1 MPWLLL
7 AAGMRAMSRARS
19 LVGDRKYWHHKNTK
33 TGSKQQNVCLAKG
46 DYMSSSHYWYLTARF
61 SVFYNNIISNLGAI
75 LAMKV
80 IYAMEEVNNSANED
94 RYNWRPKQRTIKQI
108 ISWNSS
114 SVHCCLRYF
123 NSLVTSRWVHTAI
136 IFCPLQLLLLRL
148 YYIWL
153 NFHKMSQDRQLSP
166 IPNIFI
172 PRTPK
177 YYILLHSQEKGT
189 KAVIGVVAFLKI
201 LNYTI

>member
-1 MPWLLL
+1 MLGQRRLHVQQ
-7 AAGMRAMSRARS
+7 S
-19 LVGDRKYWHHKNTK
+19 LQISY
-33 TGSKQQNVCLAKG
+33 CLVLCFLQR
-46 DYMSSSHYWYLTARF
+46 HCI
-61 SVFYNNIISNLGAI
+61 NNLGAI

-108 ISWNSS
+108 SSRNSS

-136 IFCPLQLLLLRL
+136 IFCHLQLLLLRL
-148 YYIWL
+148 YKIWL
-153 NFHKMSQDRQLSP
+153 NFHKMSQDWQLYP

-177 YYILLHSQEKGT
+177 YYNLLHS
-189 KAVIGVVAFLKI
+189 IFSM
-201 LNYTI
+201 